1 MSLIGSLFSGV
12 SGLRSNSQAMN
23 VIGDNISNTNT
34 VGFKSSKSVFGD
46 LFSTVLTS
54 GSVTSQVGQGT
65 QFIGSLQDFS
75 QGAIENSTNSL
86 DMAIDGQGFFIVNNG
101 QGNFYTRAGQFRI
114 NDNGVV
120 QDIGGNILQ
129 GFRVT
134 GGTVNNTLENVDLA
148 GVQSAPNASTQ
159 FTLGANLDAR
169 SAVGT
174 TFTSPI
180 TLVNSV
186 GNQVVAS
193 ITFTKATNTT
203 ATFPATTHTQWD
215 YAVSVP
221 AGEGTVVAATANNSG
236 SLVFDNTGTL
246 DGVLDS
252 GGTVLFGGDVQDLT
266 VTIDFTTAS
275 PPGATQNIT
284 WDLADTTG
292 IATNGKV
299 TGFAATSNNNS
310 VVQDGFPTGVLTGI
324 SVANDGTING
334 LFSNGQSESLFQ
346 LGLADFLAPTGLTRV
361 GQNLFAESGL
371 SGQPVIAA
379 PQTGAFGSVLGSTLE
394 LSNVD
399 LAQEFVTMIKTQQ
412 AFQASARIITTTDDL
427 LTETVNL
434 TR

>member
-34 VGFKSSKSVFGD
+34 VGFKSSRSVFGD
-46 LFSTVLTS
+46 LFSTILNN
-54 GSVTSQVGQGT
+54 GSVTSQIGQGT
-65 QFIGSLQDFS
+65 QFVGSLQDFS
-75 QGAIENSTNSL
+75 QGAIENSTNAL
-86 DMAIDGQGFFIVNNG
+86 DMAIDGQGFFVVNNG

-120 QDIGGNILQ
+120 ADIGGNALQ
-129 GFRVT
+129 GFRIT
-134 GGTVNNTLENVDLA
+134 GGTVGTTLESVDLA
-148 GVQSAPNASTQ
+148 GVQSAPNPSTQ
-159 FTLGANLDAR
+159 FTLGANLNAAAADDTNPD
-169 SAVGT
+169 STT
-174 TFTSPI
+174 TFTSPVS
-180 TLVNSV
+180 LVNSV
-186 GNQVVAS
+186 GEQVIAS
-193 ITFTKATNTT
+193 ITFTKKPVAGRWDYTVSLPAGNGTVN
-203 ATFPATTHTQWD
+203 PAT
-215 YAVSVP
+215 P
-221 AGEGTVVAATANNSG
+221 NNSG
-236 SLVFDNTGTL
+236 SLIFDTSGNLTDILDQSAASIGVGDLTLTL
-246 DGVLDS
+246 D
-252 GGTVLFGGDVQDLT
+252 F
-266 VTIDFTTAS
+266 AS
-275 PPGATQNIT
+275 PAASGQTVT
-284 WDLADTTG
+284 WDLANAAG
-292 IATNGKV
+292 NSNGKV
-299 TGFAATSNNNS
+299 TGFAAASNTNS
-310 VVQDGFPTGVLTGI
+310 VVQNGFPTGILTGL

-346 LGLADFLAPTGLTRV
+346 VALADFLAPTGLTRT

-379 PQTGAFGSVLGSTLE
+379 PNTGGFGSVLGSTLE

>member
-46 LFSTVLTS
+46 LFSTILNN
-54 GSVTSQVGQGT
+54 GSVTSQIGQGT
-65 QFIGSLQDFS
+65 QFVGSLQDFS
-75 QGAIENSTNSL
+75 QGAMENSTNAL

-114 NDNGVV
+114 NDDGVV
-120 QDIGGNILQ
+120 QDIGGNLLQ
-129 GFRVT
+129 GFRIT
-134 GGTVNNTLENVDLA
+134 GGTVGTTLEDVDLA
-148 GVQSAPNASTQ
+148 GVQSAPNATTS
-159 FTLGANLDAR
+159 FTLGANLDA
-169 SAVGT
+169 SAADGT
-174 TFTSPI
+174 TFTSPV
-180 TLVNSV
+180 TLINSV
-186 GNQVVAS
+186 GDQVIMSV
-193 ITFTKATNTT
+193 TFTKENTLSGNFGGT
-203 ATFPATTHTQWD
+203 VTTQWD
-215 YAVSVP
+215 YSISL
-221 AGEGTVVAATANNSG
+221 AGGGTVSAATATG
-236 SLVFDNTGTL
+236 SLGFDANGNL
-246 DGVLDS
+246 DELLDS
-252 GGTVLFGGDVQDLT
+252 GGALVATGNVTDLT
-266 VTIDFTTAS
+266 IALDFTTAT
-275 PPGATQNIT
+275 PPAAAQNVV

-292 IATNGKV
+292 IATNGKM
-299 TGFAATSNNNS
+299 TAFAAASNTNS
-310 VVQDGFPTGVLTGI
+310 VIQDGFPTGVLTGL
-324 SVANDGTING
+324 SVNNDGTING

-346 LGLADFLAPTGLTRV
+346 VALADFLAPTGLTRV

-379 PQTGAFGSVLGSTLE
+379 PNTGAFGSVLGSTLE

>member
-46 LFSTVLTS
+46 LFSTILNN
-54 GSVTSQVGQGT
+54 GSVTSQIGQGT
-65 QFIGSLQDFS
+65 QFVGSLQDFS
-75 QGAIENSTNSL
+75 QGAMENSTNAL

-120 QDIGGNILQ
+120 QDIGGNLLQ
-129 GFRVT
+129 GFRIT
-134 GGTVNNTLENVDLA
+134 GGTVGTTLEDVDLA
-148 GVQSAPNASTQ
+148 GVQSAPNATTS
-159 FTLGANLDAR
+159 FTLGANLDA
-169 SAVGT
+169 SAADGT
-174 TFTSPI
+174 TFTSPV
-180 TLVNSV
+180 TLINSV
-186 GNQVVAS
+186 GDQVIMSV
-193 ITFTKATNTT
+193 TFTKENTLSGNFGGT
-203 ATFPATTHTQWD
+203 VTTQWD
-215 YAVSVP
+215 YSISL
-221 AGEGTVVAATANNSG
+221 AGGGTVSAATATG
-236 SLVFDNTGTL
+236 SLGFDANGNL
-246 DGVLDS
+246 DELLDS
-252 GGTVLFGGDVQDLT
+252 GGALVATGNVTDLT
-266 VTIDFTTAS
+266 IALDFTTAT
-275 PPGATQNIT
+275 PPAAAQNVV

-292 IATNGKV
+292 IATNGKM
-299 TGFAATSNNNS
+299 TAFAAASNTNS
-310 VVQDGFPTGVLTGI
+310 VIQDGFPTGVLTGL
-324 SVANDGTING
+324 SVDNDGTING

-346 LGLADFLAPTGLTRV
+346 VALADFLAPTGLTRV

-379 PQTGAFGSVLGSTLE
+379 PNTGAFGSVLGSTLE